1 MSRDARVRAQTAMW
15 LHPITSKQIR
25 VLSEDWGVREA
36 DDGTVESGWFEVL
49 RPQEKSLACGDVGDG
64 AMKEW
69 TQIVEII
76 DARLGLLRSGPTSE
90 PS

>member
-1 MSRDARVRAQTAMW
+1 MSLDARTHTQTAMW
-15 LHPITSKQIR
+15 LHPITAKQIR

-69 TQIVEII
+69 TEIVDII
-76 DARLGLLRSGPTSE
+76 EARLRLLRSGPTPAS
-90 PS
+90 S